1 MNHWALAGTTFVA
14 SVVECVEAVT
24 IVLAVGYTQSWRSA
38 LSGAAWALLALA
50 AIAGILGP
58 ALVRLVPLNVLQL
71 GVGLFL
77 VLFGYT
83 WLRKA
88 IWRYAGRK
96 ALHDEDAIYAREVAA
111 LEAGKAQTQAERLGF
126 ATSFNGVLL
135 EGLEVIVIVIT
146 FGALSEGGFLWSGIG
161 ALAAVALVCAAGFT
175 LRKPFGR
182 VPENTMKFVVG
193 IMLLSFGTFW
203 SGEGLGV
210 AWWSGDGALPVVIAA
225 YLVVSGL
232 LIWVLRANRKAVPA

>member
-1 MNHWALAGTTFVA
+1 MNHWVLAGTTFVA

-38 LSGAAWALLALA
+38 LSGAVWALLALA
-50 AIAGILGP
+50 IIAGVLGP
-58 ALVRLVPLNVLQL
+58 ALVRLVPLHTLQL
-71 GVGLFL
+71 AVGLFL

-88 IWRYAGRK
+88 IWRYSGRK
-96 ALHDEDAIYAREVAA
+96 ALHDEDAIYAREVAT
-111 LEAGKAQTQAERLGF
+111 LEAAKAEKQANRIGF

-146 FGALSEGGFLWSGIG
+146 FGAAGVGGFLWASIG
-161 ALAAVALVCAAGFT
+161 ALGAVILVCGAGLA

-203 SGEGLGV
+203 SGEGLGL
-210 AWWSGDGALPVVIAA
+210 AWWSGDGALPVIIAL
-225 YLVVSGL
+225 YLLLSGL
-232 LIWVLRANRKAVPA
+232 LVIAFRASGKSVTA

>member
-1 MNHWALAGTTFVA
+1 MNHWVLTGTTFVA

-50 AIAGILGP
+50 IIAGVLGP
-58 ALVRLVPLNVLQL
+58 ALVRLVPVHTLQL
-71 GVGLFL
+71 AVGLFL

-88 IWRYAGRK
+88 IWRYSGRK

-111 LEAGKAQTQAERLGF
+111 LRAAKHEQQAQRIGF

-146 FGALSEGGFLWSGIG
+146 FGAAGVGGFLWASIG
-161 ALAAVALVCAAGFT
+161 ALAAVVLVCGAGLA

-203 SGEGLGV
+203 SGEGLGL
-210 AWWSGDGALPVVIAA
+210 AWWSGDGALPIIIAL
-225 YLVVSGL
+225 YLVLSGL
-232 LIWVLRANRKAVPA
+232 LVLLFRTSRKSVTA

>member
-1 MNHWALAGTTFVA
+1 MNDWVLAGTTFVA

-38 LSGAAWALLALA
+38 LSGAAWALLVLA
-50 AIAGILGP
+50 VIAGVLGP
-58 ALVRLVPLNVLQL
+58 ALVRLVPLHALQL
-71 GVGLFL
+71 AVGLFL

-88 IWRYAGRK
+88 IWRYSGRK

-111 LEAGKAQTQAERLGF
+111 LEAAKTQAHAERIGF

-146 FGALSEGGFLWSGIG
+146 FGAASIGGFWWASAG
-161 ALAAVALVCAAGFT
+161 ALAAVVLVCAAGLA
-175 LRKPFGR
+175 LRKPFGK

-203 SGEGLGV
+203 SGEGLSV
-210 AWWSGDGALPVVIAA
+210 TWWAGESTLPTIIAVYLALSGLVIAT
-225 YLVVSGL
+225 LRTTRKPVS
-232 LIWVLRANRKAVPA
+232 A